1 MIFSLRIISICAC
14 VLLAPCQQWLIA
26 SEPPDPWSDLRPIHA
41 VRCLGELR
49 APLDAQPDDQ
59 RLLGLAIS
67 AYVVLCFNAHPE
79 IDGAF
84 GPWLDHAHVLVARRR
99 VARAQA
105 ATPTLE
111 AAAPELWVRLI
122 DGDAAG
128 VIAELDRF
136 PVDAASPHGLALR
149 ALATCD
155 WRPLAKTRVRHAL
168 VDYARMVLFHR
179 TSASQVGIDTD
190 DLELIDP
197 YVVYR
202 SSWIHHFDERDAA
215 VLPGEAVAAVGWL
228 LQSRQLDDATA
239 IAEAG
244 QLLSALGDSVDPAAS
259 RAQLIAQMQRSALSM
274 AADNAKAFAVAE
286 RIALSHCN
294 AEQGIRG
301 KNGRHLLVGLGDM
314 AQWVRSRLLDAS
326 YFAYVV
332 IWYKMPGRSDEK
344 RFAKHD
350 EKLGT
355 GLRQL
360 LPDALLTAQVSLGLT
375 DAGFCE
381 IDEPSPRAAA
391 ELLAKAIV
399 AERARPY
406 PLSDRQ
412 LTWVVAML
420 AKRRPDLARP
430 IIDDVH
436 AHWSLVDGAPT
447 RTGLQEY
454 LRASWRAGV
463 NVEQTPI
470 ARAATRWNAD
480 QMLHDY
486 VELFDPNTRLFTWEG
501 LTPTTTWTELTIDY
515 PKNGF
520 SRFSAGR
527 DYAVSWDGWL
537 KIETPGRYEFQ
548 VHHQGRFKAAIA
560 DLTLTNDELRSII
573 PTTVARSRTW
583 ASGWVP
589 LRIDYEH
596 RDFDAAECRLQWKP
610 PGAAAFTAIPAA
622 FFAHGT
628 DRAPGLSARAIEA
641 HRNRTAFEWLSGV
654 TPATF
659 TWATTI
665 PWHFGVQSNL
675 GATAIGHRQF
685 RQALPLLRAVA
696 ATDPARGND
705 NLATC
710 LLMQSGAELDEGL
723 AILRAHHFTR
733 GYATGQRL
741 LISHLRDER
750 RVGEFS
756 AIMQTKKDP
765 SNQSD
770 RYLWSLIAVTTGNF
784 TAVSKDINSS
794 INSYYS
800 LDYSELYTLC
810 LLDLAVSHMFTQP
823 TPGYE
828 GLIQAGITFDSPG
841 YLTAV
846 SCLNGKTDPQVIA
859 TLSMKDQDLVR
870 WAAALLE
877 LSEGNHAQAEVL
889 FAALAT
895 NKDTDP
901 AIAEMCR
908 DLLAWYAT
916 QAPKTLSAVPKAAP
930 VKRQIRID
938 ANAEFN
944 DF

>member
-1 MIFSLRIISICAC
+1 MIFNLRIISIFVC

-84 GPWLDHAHVLVARRR
+84 GPWLDHAHALVARRR

-122 DGDAAG
+122 DGDAVG

-136 PVDAASPHGLALR
+136 PVEAASPQGLALR

-197 YVVYR
+197 YVVCY
-202 SSWIHHFDERDAA
+202 SSWINHFDERDAA
-215 VLPGEAVAAVGWL
+215 VLPREAVAAVGWL
-228 LQSRQLDDATA
+228 LQSRQLNDATA
-239 IAEAG
+239 VAEAG
-244 QLLSALGDSVDPAAS
+244 QLLTALGDTVDPAAS
-259 RAQLIAQMQRSALSM
+259 RAQLIAQVQRSALNM
-274 AADNAKAFAVAE
+274 AADNAQAFAVAE
-286 RIALSHCN
+286 RIALSHCD

-301 KNGRHLLVGLGDM
+301 KNGRHLLVGLGDI

-332 IWYKMPGRSDEK
+332 IWYKMPGRPDGNLFV
-344 RFAKHD
+344 RHD
-350 EKLGT
+350 EKLGAA
-355 GLRQL
+355 LRVL

-375 DAGFCE
+375 DAAFCE
-381 IDEPSPRAAA
+381 IDEPSPPAATA
-391 ELLAKAIV
+391 SLAKAIV

-436 AHWSLVDGAPT
+436 AHWPLVDGAPT
-447 RTGLQEY
+447 RTGLLGY
-454 LRASWRAGV
+454 LHASRRAGV
-463 NVEQTPI
+463 IVEQTPI

-480 QMLHDY
+480 QLLHDY

-548 VHHQGRFKAAIA
+548 VYHQGRFKAAIA
-560 DLTLTNDELRSII
+560 DLTLTNDELRTII
-573 PTTVARSRTW
+573 PATVARSRTW
-583 ASGWVP
+583 ASGWIP

-596 RDFDAAECRLQWKP
+596 RYSDAAECRLQWKP
-610 PGAAAFTAIPAA
+610 PGAAEFTAIPAA

-641 HRNRTAFEWLSGV
+641 RRNRTAFEWLSGV

-665 PWHFGVQSNL
+665 PWHDGVQSYL
-675 GATAIGHRQF
+675 GTTAIDHRQF
-685 RQALPLLRAVA
+685 RQALPLMRAVA
-696 ATDPARGND
+696 ATDPARGNN

-733 GYATGQRL
+733 GGLANQRTL
-741 LISHLRDER
+741 MSHLRDEHR
-750 RVGEFS
+750 IGDFS
-756 AIMQTKKDP
+756 ALMQTKKD
-765 SNQSD
+765 SGNQNDS
-770 RYLWSLIAVTTGNF
+770 YLWSLIAITTGNF
-784 TAVSKDINSS
+784 AAVSKDLNNS

-800 LDYSELYTLC
+800 FDYSELYTLC
-810 LLDLAVSHMFTQP
+810 LLDLAVSHMFAQP
-823 TPGYE
+823 IPGYE
-828 GLIQAGITFDSPG
+828 RLIQAGITFDGPG
-841 YLTAV
+841 YLNAKD
-846 SCLNGKTDPQVIA
+846 CLNGKTDPQVIA
-859 TLSMKDQDLVR
+859 TLSTGDQDLVR

-877 LSEGNHAQAEVL
+877 LSEGNHAQAQPL

-916 QAPKTLSAVPKAAP
+916 QTPETLRAVPKAAP
-930 VKRQIRID
+930 VKRQIHVD
-938 ANAEFN
+938 AQAGFN